1 MNRDEKFI
9 LTITAGSHLSV
20 HSFMLVFPSIL
31 LVLKNEFSVGLDV
44 LGFIATLSALMFG
57 IGAIPSGYFESK
69 VGGRVLLLIYQTG
82 TIVATMVIV
91 MSQSLWMLATGLALL
106 GLFCSIYHPAGLT
119 LISRRISNI
128 SKGMALH
135 GIAGS
140 LGLALAPVIA
150 ASFTILFS
158 WRAAFGFLA
167 FVNFVLAFF
176 TFFLVPIMK
185 KTIVEEDH
193 RNTKVTNKT
202 ALILYYSIGIFM
214 GITFAGFTTFLVSIL
229 FLIFTIIWVLTLG
242 LGSPIFLVGGFIF
255 GKWIGTIL
263 VTFGLSIGAT
273 LLYMF
278 ANYFLKDIVEKKFSK
293 KFSSLNEKFKKNEFF
308 FILIYRFIGGIPFFI
323 SNILPTLF
331 NVKVKNFFFGSLI
344 GMIPQLFIG
353 VALGSGIEK
362 IINEN
367 KELPSFYELIT
378 SSEIYIPIFG
388 FIFLLILGIIFKK
401 FFYKN

>member
-1 MNRDEKFI
+1 MEKAKKIKIYFGLIYTIILFVFLWLFFSNFSLSELTSYEFIKNNRDY
-9 LTITAGSHLSV
+9 L
-20 HSFMLVFPSIL
+20 
-31 LVLKNEFSVGLDV
+31 
-44 LGFIATLSALMFG
+44 IA
-57 IGAIPSGYFESK
+57 IK
-69 VGGRVLLLIYQTG
+69 D
-82 TIVATMVIV
+82 
-91 MSQSLWMLATGLALL
+91 
-106 GLFCSIYHPAGLT
+106 
-119 LISRRISNI
+119 SN
-128 SKGMALH
+128 L
-135 GIAGS
+135 
-140 LGLALAPVIA
+140 
-150 ASFTILFS
+150 
-158 WRAAFGFLA
+158 
-167 FVNFVLAFF
+167 
-176 TFFLVPIMK
+176 
-185 KTIVEEDH
+185 
-193 RNTKVTNKT
+193 
-202 ALILYYSIGIFM
+202 
-214 GITFAGFTTFLVSIL
+214 FLVSIL
-229 FLIFTIIWVLTLG
+229 FLIFTIIWVLALG
-242 LGSPIFLVGGFIF
+242 FGSPIFLVGGFIF

-293 KFSSLNEKFKKNEFF
+293 KFSLLNEKFKKNEFF

-344 GMIPQLFIG
+344 GMTPQLFIG

-367 KELPSFYELIT
+367 KESPSFYKLIT